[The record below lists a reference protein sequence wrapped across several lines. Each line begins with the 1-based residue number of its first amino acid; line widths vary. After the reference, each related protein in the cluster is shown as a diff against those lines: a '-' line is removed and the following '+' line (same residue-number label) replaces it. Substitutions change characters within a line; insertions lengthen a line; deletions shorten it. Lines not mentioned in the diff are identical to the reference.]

1 MFVPDCILHPPSF
14 CDLKP
19 SNNPPQVPY
28 KDKILTGK
36 ALEDQV
42 DKWVSYGTIEP
53 SAGAAIKDVS
63 QNREWRDLSDR
74 YFVLLGAGSAMGPLK
89 LLLELGANIVA
100 IDLDRPGIWQRLLD
114 LTENSCGT
122 ITFPLKEGKPQAS
135 LSTRQELCAAAGANL
150 LAHTPE
156 ILNWCDGRER
166 GAGVLESILG
176 GEKLLT
182 WAYTRRKTKKR
193 KKQ

>member
-1 MFVPDCILHPPSF
+1 M
-14 CDLKP
+14 
-19 SNNPPQVPY
+19 PY

-42 DKWVSYGTIEP
+42 DEWVSYGTIEP

-63 QNREWRDLSDR
+63 QKGEWRDLSDH

-114 LTENSCGT
+114 LAENSCGT

-135 LSTRQELCAAAGANL
+135 LSTREELCAAAGANL

-156 ILNWCDGRER
+156 ILNWCEMVGKGEWVWLEGARRER
-166 GAGVLESILG
+166 GSSRGADVQKIQ
-176 GEKLLT
+176 
-182 WAYTRRKTKKR
+182 RC
-193 KKQ
+193 

>member
-1 MFVPDCILHPPSF
+1 MSSLDVPGCLTPLFLRSKRNVHVP
-14 CDLKP
+14 
-19 SNNPPQVPY
+19 NAQVPY

-42 DKWVSYGTIEP
+42 EKWVSYGTIEP

-63 QNREWRDLSDR
+63 QNGEWRDLSDK

-114 LTENSCGT
+114 LAENSCGT

-156 ILNWCDGRER
+156 ILNWCDGEWGIGFWGCWKR
-166 GAGVLESILG
+166 G
-176 GEKLLT
+176 
-182 WAYTRRKTKKR
+182 
-193 KKQ
+193 

>member
-1 MFVPDCILHPPSF
+1 M
-14 CDLKP
+14 
-19 SNNPPQVPY
+19 PY

-42 DKWVSYGTIEP
+42 DEWVSYGTIEP

-63 QNREWRDLSDR
+63 QKGEWRDLSDR

-114 LTENSCGT
+114 LAENSCGT

-135 LSTRQELCAAAGANL
+135 LTTRQELCAAAGANL

-156 ILNWCDGRER
+156 ILNWCDGGEREKCLTADGGPR
-166 GAGVLESILG
+166 VPFASTKPGSLPACFAALASIQGVVGLV
-176 GEKLLT
+176 GEVSN
-182 WAYTRRKTKKR
+182 
-193 KKQ
+193 